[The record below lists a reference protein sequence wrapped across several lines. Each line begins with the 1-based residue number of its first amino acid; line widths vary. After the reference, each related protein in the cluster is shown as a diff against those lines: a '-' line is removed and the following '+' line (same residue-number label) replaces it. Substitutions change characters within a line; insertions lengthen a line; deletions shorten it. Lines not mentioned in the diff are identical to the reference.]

1 MEQLTELRKGVLEGC
16 VLEILSRQE
25 TYGYEITRRLN
36 QLGFDDVVEGTVYT
50 ILLRLE
56 RQGLVEAEKRPSLVG
71 PPRKCYRL
79 NRAGW
84 EKRKQFW
91 DRWAELTAALSR
103 LKETPWECGT
113 PS

>member
-56 RQGLVEAEKRPSLVG
+56 RQGQVEAEKRPSLVG

>member
-56 RQGLVEAEKRPSLVG
+56 RQGLVEAEKRPPLVG

>member
-36 QLGFDDVVEGTVYT
+36 QFGFDDVVEGTVYT

>member
-84 EKRKQFW
+84 EKRNQFW

>member
-36 QLGFDDVVEGTVYT
+36 QLGFDDGVEGTVYT

>member
-25 TYGYEITRRLN
+25 TYGYEITRKLN